1 MLKPQKLRKYFI
13 ILVLTLITAS
23 VLFFII
29 PLFSPFLYSWTIQ
42 STVIS
47 PLGISYLILIL
58 VFNFF
63 TNIFSEG
70 CFVCLLASML
80 INLAIF
86 SIVDIFFLKKIF
98 CQLQLTHLQ
107 KTTFSIL
114 FTINFYLILAILA
127 DLLIIIIAGTEG
139 LSAFNF

>member
-63 TNIFSEG
+63 INIFPEG

-86 SIVDIFFLKKIF
+86 SIVDIYFLKKIF

-107 KTTFSIL
+107 KTAFSIL

-139 LSAFNF
+139 LSAFHF